1 MLKAEKNYQFR
12 ERMRALHGDQRDAAV
27 KAAAD
32 ELAIETGW
40 QVVLPPNHGEV
51 VLTAAQD
58 FQDYAFVAMHV
69 SLLLV
74 TEPVDARTIML
85 TVDPAQS
92 EDYVITV
99 GENVAISGK
108 NERGLAQALYCLE
121 NRMSTKHA
129 PFLKKEAIR
138 HTYLFSPRMVHSGY
152 ALDDYPNEHLAAIA
166 HAGMDTI
173 LVFVKSVNQTPSG
186 FLDFNDLISRA
197 ARYGLDVYA
206 YSYMRS
212 EKSPYGEEGEAYYD
226 SLYGELFKA
235 CPGFKG
241 LVLVGESV
249 GFPSK
254 DPKVAPVNSFYG
266 ADGIPYTKPRPGFWP
281 CEDYPVWLNA
291 VKKAVYQHNPE
302 ADIVFW
308 TYNWGYVDREERV
321 RLIQSLPTDISLMV
335 TFEMFESYKMDGF
348 VQTVA
353 DYSIAFEGP
362 GEYFLSEA
370 KAAKER
376 GIRLYTQAN
385 TGGMTWDIGTIPYE
399 PFPYQWMR
407 RYAAMREM
415 HDKYGLCGVME
426 SHHYGLFPSLVS
438 DLTKRCFIAETGS
451 MEDELREIVA
461 ARFGAY
467 CVETVCEALEQWS
480 EAIRCYTPTDADQ
493 YGAFRVGPSYPLCL
507 IRAVKP
513 PEPFPYQWMR
523 RYAAMREMHDKYG
536 LCGVMESHHYG
547 LFPSLVSDLTKR
559 CFIAETGSME
569 DELREIVAARFG
581 AYCVETVCEALEQW
595 SEAIRC
601 YTPTDADQYGAF
613 RVGPSYPLCLIRA
626 VKPPTVP
633 HAHFG
638 NKILDVHYPSD
649 YSPVF
654 GLPSGR
660 GEWPVL
666 RAPGEIRS
674 LQKMKQ
680 YIDTGVELLK
690 TIGNAN
696 EELEYL
702 INLGEYIS
710 CHVQTGIHA
719 KQWFLA
725 KSKAASADTPAQVRE
740 NLEMLRSIA
749 KAERANAE
757 RAIPFVERDSRL
769 GWEPSMEYITDAEH
783 IRWKLRHLD
792 YVEEFEFE
800 CYEKSIADKWFE

>member
-1 MLKAEKNYQFR
+1 MLKIEKNYEFR
-12 ERMRALHGDQRDAAV
+12 NRMRVLHRSDLRDDTV
-27 KAAAD
+27 VAAAD
-32 ELAIETGW
+32 ELQLENGW
-40 QVVLPPNHGEV
+40 QLVLPSNCGEV
-51 VLTAAQD
+51 ATVAAQD
-58 FQDYAFVAMHV
+58 FQEYLFTSMQTSV
-69 SLLLV
+69 LL
-74 TEPVDARTIML
+74 TKKQTDARAIVL
-85 TVDPAQS
+85 TVDAAQS

-99 GENVAISGK
+99 GENVTVVGK
-108 NERGLAQALYCLE
+108 TERGLAQGLYCLE
-121 NRMSTKHA
+121 DRMSTKHA
-129 PFLKKEAIR
+129 PVLKREEIR
-138 HTYLFSPRMVHSGY
+138 HTFLFSPRMVHSGY
-152 ALDDYPNEHLAAIA
+152 GLDEYPNEHLAAIA
-166 HAGMDTI
+166 HAGMDAI
-173 LVFVKSVNQTPSG
+173 LVFVKGVNHTPSN
-186 FLDFNDLISRA
+186 FLDFNELIARA

-206 YSYMRS
+206 YSYMHS

-226 SLYGELFKA
+226 SLYGVLFKA

-241 LVLVGESV
+241 VVLVGESV

-254 DPKVAPVNSFYG
+254 DPKVAPVNSFYR
-266 ADGIPYTKPRPGFWP
+266 ADGIPYTKPRPGYWP

-291 VKKAVYQHNPE
+291 VKKAIYQHNPE

-308 TYNWGYVDREERV
+308 TYNWGNTDHDARM
-321 RLIQSLPTDISLMV
+321 RLIQSLPEDISLMV

-353 DYSIAFEGP
+353 DYTLAFEGP

-376 GIRLYTQAN
+376 GVRLYAQAN
-385 TGGMTWDIGTIPYE
+385 TGGMTWDMGTIPYE
-399 PFPYQWMR
+399 PMPYQWMR
-407 RYAAMREM
+407 RYEGMRRMNEQ
-415 HDKYGLCGVME
+415 YGLCGVME

-438 DLTKRCFIAETGS
+438 DLAKRCFIAETDS
-451 MEDELREIVA
+451 MENELREIVA
-461 ARFGAY
+461 ARFGTH
-467 CVETVCEALEQWS
+467 CVDTVCEALKQWS
-480 EAIRCYTPTDADQ
+480 EAIRY
-493 YGAFRVGPSYPLCL
+493 F
-507 IRAVKP
+507 
-513 PEPFPYQWMR
+513 
-523 RYAAMREMHDKYG
+523 
-536 LCGVMESHHYG
+536 
-547 LFPSLVSDLTKR
+547 
-559 CFIAETGSME
+559 
-569 DELREIVAARFG
+569 
-581 AYCVETVCEALEQW
+581 
-595 SEAIRC
+595 
-601 YTPTDADQYGAF
+601 TPTDADQYGAF

-626 VKPPTVP
+626 VKPPTTP

-638 NKILDVHYPSD
+638 NKILDLHYPSD

-666 RAPGEIRS
+666 RVQGEIRS

-690 TIGNAN
+690 SIENPN

-702 INLGEYIS
+702 INLGEYMS

-725 KSKAASADTPAQVRE
+725 KSKAASADTREQVRE
-740 NLEMLRSIA
+740 SLTKLRAIA

-757 RAIPFVERDSRL
+757 RAITFVNRDSRL
-769 GWEPSMEYITDAEH
+769 GWEPSMEYITDEEH

>member
-513 PEPFPYQWMR
+513 P
-523 RYAAMREMHDKYG
+523 
-536 LCGVMESHHYG
+536 
-547 LFPSLVSDLTKR
+547 
-559 CFIAETGSME
+559 
-569 DELREIVAARFG
+569 
-581 AYCVETVCEALEQW
+581 
-595 SEAIRC
+595 
-601 YTPTDADQYGAF
+601 
-613 RVGPSYPLCLIRA
+613 
-626 VKPPTVP
+626 TVP